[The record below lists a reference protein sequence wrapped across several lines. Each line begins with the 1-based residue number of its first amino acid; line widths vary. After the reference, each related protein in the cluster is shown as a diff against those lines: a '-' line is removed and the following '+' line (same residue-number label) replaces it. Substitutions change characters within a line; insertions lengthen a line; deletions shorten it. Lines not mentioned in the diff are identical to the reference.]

1 MDGDKPWS
9 NAARGEHVPERP
21 RDSVKATLSKVAA
34 AAYMTKNRICPRME
48 AGSGAAS
55 ARLAVMSN
63 LANQAANAAR
73 PAARRGLNT
82 RTGAPEK
89 FTPSPMPRSDKYN
102 RFKPS

>member
-1 MDGDKPWS
+1 MVGDKPWS

-34 AAYMTKNRICPRME
+34 AAYMTKNRNCPRM

-55 ARLAVMSN
+55 ARLAVMSK
-63 LANQAANAAR
+63 QPEAANAAR

-82 RTGAPEK
+82 RTGLLEK
-89 FTPSPMPRSDKYN
+89 CTAMPRSDKYN